1 MNEIDPYVTKLQA
14 KIEELD
20 AELNKLKAVAK
31 GKGADAEIQF
41 DQMASEYSKKRE
53 EMVVKLQEI
62 QESGGS
68 ALEDMKEGADRALQ
82 EFSAAFEKAKSR
94 FS

>member
-1 MNEIDPYVTKLQA
+1 MTDIDPYVTKLRA

-20 AELNKLKAVAK
+20 ADLNKLKAVAK
-31 GKGADAEIQF
+31 EKGADTEIQF
-41 DQMASEYSKKRE
+41 DQMASEYFKKRE
-53 EMVVKLQEI
+53 EMVAKLQEL
-62 QESGGS
+62 QKSGGG
-68 ALEDMKEGADRALQ
+68 ALEDLKEGADRALD